1 MSRQQQAERRREGWR
16 QAGQGGDPASTQV
29 IPVSSELRIEGKK
42 VFLRHKKLD
51 CDLSK
56 RNVKVTDK
64 ELILVVE
71 FSGLK
76 FSATEV

>member
-1 MSRQQQAERRREGWR
+1 M
-16 QAGQGGDPASTQV
+16 
-29 IPVSSELRIEGKK
+29 IPVSSELGMEGKK

-56 RNVKVTDK
+56 RNVVKVTDK

-76 FSATEV
+76 FSVTEV